1 MDDLFPILSSFP
13 INFVSKLVV
22 LFLVGIYLTFTFIA
36 FVQIKALNRLVKIE
50 SGKSSFIIQNIFL
63 IYLLLV
69 ISLFVLAIAIL

>member
-50 SGKSSFIIQNIFL
+50 SGKSLFERIQHLGFP
-63 IYLLLV
+63 
-69 ISLFVLAIAIL
+69 